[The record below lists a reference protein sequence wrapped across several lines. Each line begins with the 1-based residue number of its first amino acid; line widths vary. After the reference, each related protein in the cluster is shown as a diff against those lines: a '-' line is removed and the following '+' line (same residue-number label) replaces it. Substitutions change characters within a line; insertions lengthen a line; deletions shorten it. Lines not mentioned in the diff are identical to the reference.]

1 MKNDQDI
8 SKVLRQLHVPA
19 SSKLDERIHAEIDNA
34 VTPSGPE
41 LTFGQ
46 ILTLL
51 LKNKSIRYTLA
62 TTAALALLVVLILNH
77 STSSAFAMDQAI
89 EAIKKYRGIHMT
101 GLYTT
106 PKGQTPLDAWARS
119 DTTGNRLEVGLL
131 TVSDVTVW
139 TRDNKTYTYDRDEKK
154 GYVQPGIDLELWF
167 GPKVLAELANLK
179 DYQAVEGDD
188 AATGQ
193 RRVVVTCSLQNFHGP
208 ESLVLEFDARTKL
221 LVSGKSWANLNREG
235 QPICSID
242 RILYFEN
249 LPDSTFAFQPPADTQ
264 FTNHPL
270 EVSEAILPVLSD
282 PQYGI
287 SANGTTQEQAC
298 QSLLEQFWTA
308 AIKDDWAQVRQLCP
322 ITATW
327 PDELFRGLGD
337 PNEIAAQVVKIGAIE
352 QTGSSKLGSLALV
365 PVRIRY
371 QDNSVRDNLWVVQ
384 FRETDHGTSCVV
396 AAPCGSGLDV
406 KE

>member
-1 MKNDQDI
+1 MKNDQEI

-131 TVSDVTVW
+131 TVSDVT
-139 TRDNKTYTYDRDEKK
+139 
-154 GYVQPGIDLELWF
+154 
-167 GPKVLAELANLK
+167 
-179 DYQAVEGDD
+179 
-188 AATGQ
+188 
-193 RRVVVTCSLQNFHGP
+193 
-208 ESLVLEFDARTKL
+208 
-221 LVSGKSWANLNREG
+221 
-235 QPICSID
+235 
-242 RILYFEN
+242 
-249 LPDSTFAFQPPADTQ
+249 
-264 FTNHPL
+264 
-270 EVSEAILPVLSD
+270 
-282 PQYGI
+282 
-287 SANGTTQEQAC
+287 
-298 QSLLEQFWTA
+298 
-308 AIKDDWAQVRQLCP
+308 
-322 ITATW
+322 
-327 PDELFRGLGD
+327 
-337 PNEIAAQVVKIGAIE
+337 
-352 QTGSSKLGSLALV
+352 
-365 PVRIRY
+365 
-371 QDNSVRDNLWVVQ
+371 
-384 FRETDHGTSCVV
+384 
-396 AAPCGSGLDV
+396 
-406 KE
+406 